1 MQACAIRQHQECTV
15 HRVAKS
21 LFLSPDRPVSELLP
35 YDLKDQDLFR
45 GNVPQ
50 PADWLRAWSAC
61 KRVTSFRSAA
71 QHFQTEDYAWGR
83 RCSVVAKSFLSAIM
97 YLLLFAWTR
106 VLSFFWEGVLSQMD
120 LRLAQNDHCHALGY
134 PIFAAEATQAGQK
147 HQPFSG

>member
-15 HRVAKS
+15 HGVAKS

-71 QHFQTEDYAWGR
+71 QHSRPKTMHGEGD
-83 RCSVVAKSFLSAIM
+83 V
-97 YLLLFAWTR
+97 LLWPKASCLQSCICYS
-106 VLSFFWEGVLSQMD
+106 L
-120 LRLAQNDHCHALGY
+120 LGHG
-134 PIFAAEATQAGQK
+134 FS
-147 HQPFSG
+147 PFSGRGFFRKWT

>member
-1 MQACAIRQHQECTV
+1 MQACAIRQHQESTV
-15 HRVAKS
+15 HRVATS
-21 LFLSPDRPVSELLP
+21 LYLSPDRPVSELLP

-83 RCSVVAKSFLSAIM
+83 KCSVVAKGFRFAIM
-97 YLLLFAWTR
+97 NYFIPR
-106 VLSFFWEGVLSQMD
+106 
-120 LRLAQNDHCHALGY
+120 
-134 PIFAAEATQAGQK
+134 
-147 HQPFSG
+147 

>member
-97 YLLLFAWTR
+97 YLLVFATLCLDTGSLLF
-106 VLSFFWEGVLSQMD
+106 LGGGSFANG
-120 LRLAQNDHCHALGY
+120 
-134 PIFAAEATQAGQK
+134 PEACTE
-147 HQPFSG
+147 